1 MKKTPRPYQVDGVV
15 NTAKSLFTHKATILH
30 VPTGGGKSIMI
41 DMIVTRANDKN
52 NTVLVLSDARKI
64 YRQLVKECDGIE
76 INSDVKEI
84 LIQNG
89 KCYVGMIQTLLKRPM
104 ILAQLQALKQKLILV
119 IDECHVATSTKLID
133 YLPDA
138 LRVGCTATPYGYLH
152 KHLPIYY
159 NDFVEGPQVDWL
171 IQNGYLT
178 PYRHIIR
185 SAADV
190 DLLEIRNGEYTEKSQ
205 EKVFGA
211 QKVYDGLFEDL
222 KTMPYKKALIFVAS
236 IKQAD
241 SLCQKLIDKG
251 FKAVRYH
258 SKVENGE
265 FELAKFTELDLADI
279 LVTIKSLSKGWDYP
293 PIDWIGGMHKTMST
307 SVYQQ
312 ELGRGARLFPGKDIF
327 TYVDYANNWE
337 QHGLYFED
345 RPYSE
350 LWNKIKRRGGL
361 KEGATSSK
369 ACLNCLS
376 LIPISARICK
386 YCDYEYPEQEQVLAQ
401 GELIDI
407 TEAYHNMVGRKISE
421 LDPKELADYA
431 KLKNKKQFA
440 IRVAKAKEQQE
451 AGFIKQFA
459 SNMGYRPSWIDH
471 QHIPTETIL
480 FTDIILR

>member
-1 MKKTPRPYQVDGVV
+1 MKTPRPYQSDLVKR
-15 NTAKSLFTHKATILH
+15 TSISLAKNKAVIMH
-30 VPTGGGKSIMI
+30 APTGGGKSLMI
-41 DMIVTRANDKN
+41 NMIVKN
-52 NTVLVLSDARKI
+52 ATAKGKTVLVLSDARKI
-64 YRQLVKECDGIE
+64 YSQLVLECDGIE
-76 INSDVKEI
+76 INSQVKE
-84 LIQNG
+84 LIIERG
-89 KCYVGMIQTLLKRPM
+89 MPFVGMIQTILKRPM
-104 ILAQLQALKQKLILV
+104 IIKQLQDLEDNLILL
-119 IDECHVATSTKLID
+119 IDECHIMTSTKLID
-133 YLPDA
+133 FLPNA
-138 LRVGCTATPYGYLH
+138 LRVGLTATPYGVLH
-152 KHLPIYY
+152 KHLPTYY
-159 NDFVEGPQVDWL
+159 NDLVEGPQVDWL

-178 PYRHIIR
+178 PYRHVIR
-185 SAADV
+185 SAAEIN
-190 DLLEIRNGEYTEKSQ
+190 LLEIRNGEYTEKSQ
-205 EKVFGA
+205 ERVFGS

-222 KTMPYKKALIFVAS
+222 RTMPYKKALIFVAS
-236 IKQAD
+236 IKQAE
-241 SLCQKLIDKG
+241 SLFQKLNDEG
-251 FKAVRYH
+251 FKATRFH
-258 SKVENGE
+258 SGLENGAY
-265 FELAKFTELDLADI
+265 ELAKFTELDMCDI

-312 ELGRGARLFPGKDIF
+312 EVGRAARIYPGKSIF

-350 LWNKIKRRGGL
+350 LWKKVKKKGGL
-361 KEGATSSK
+361 KEGCTSSK

-401 GELIDI
+401 GEIIDI
-407 TEAYHNMVGRKISE
+407 TAAYHNMVGRKISE

-459 SNMGYRPSWIDH
+459 TNMGYRPSWIDH
-471 QHIPTETIL
+471 QHIPTEQIL